1 MIWAVAAR
9 TSPGRVDPLVL
20 GGLSWAEFSGFQRRL
35 KYVRPTVHL
44 EADRE
49 QSALLGPPLYPAQE
63 VSEVAIFPSE
73 KNADDDDFVA
83 SLQPRELRGRELREQ
98 PGGTRTRRDLEQHDV
113 VERAMVGHPAQ
124 DRCNAEASVS
134 PLRSKVVC
142 VR

>member
-1 MIWAVAAR
+1 MISADAVR
-9 TSPGRVDPLVL
+9 TSAGRVNPLVL
-20 GGLSWAEFSGFQRRL
+20 GGLSCAEFAGFQRRL
-35 KYVRPTVHL
+35 KDVRPTVHL

-49 QSALLGPPLYPAQE
+49 QSAPLDPALDPAQE
-63 VSEVAIFPSE
+63 ASEVAIFPSE

-83 SLQPRELRGRELREQ
+83 SLQPRALRRRELREQ

-113 VERAMVGHPAQ
+113 VEGAMVGHPAQ